1 MKGYLANGLFGLGDR
16 LVNELIAKELR
27 ELFNKHNLTLDLY
40 VPQENLA
47 INDKNSYAD
56 SIMIADGDD
65 AYLKKSDFVIAVI
78 DGVEIDSGVACEIGV
93 ATTLGK
99 RVFGLLTDTRQQ
111 GTGNKKKIEALIND
125 PTENQFVYR
134 NLYVVGKIKKSGG
147 IYSDIDSLKN
157 AILTFAKEKL

>member
-1 MKGYLANGLFGLGDR
+1 MFGLGDR

-65 AYLKKSDFVIAVI
+65 AFLNESDFVIAVI

-93 ATTLGK
+93 ATTSGK
-99 RVFGLLTDTRQQ
+99 RVFGL
-111 GTGNKKKIEALIND
+111 
-125 PTENQFVYR
+125 
-134 NLYVVGKIKKSGG
+134 
-147 IYSDIDSLKN
+147 
-157 AILTFAKEKL
+157 